1 MSAYSGEFW
10 HVRQNIYFNFLAQNV
25 WEASKNKVP
34 FWLIMPYSY
43 ADNWQEHDFDRNDN
57 KQETTK
63 IIFYQEENIRGKSIF
78 FCIFMFSIFI
88 MFDSCE

>member
-34 FWLIMPYSY
+34 FWLTAMQTTDKSEILMEMTIS
-43 ADNWQEHDFDRNDN
+43 RDN
-57 KQETTK
+57 KN
-63 IIFYQEENIRGKSIF
+63 NILSRRKY
-78 FCIFMFSIFI
+78 
-88 MFDSCE
+88 

>member
-43 ADNWQEHDFDRNDN
+43 A
-57 KQETTK
+57 ETD
-63 IIFYQEENIRGKSIF
+63 KSEILMEMT
-78 FCIFMFSIFI
+78 ISRRQQK
-88 MFDSCE
+88 